1 MLQRQIAMPEAPS
14 PRVVS
19 ALREWLHGPSRIPN
33 DSSSRLD
40 DSDREMFTIAADL
53 VALRPP
59 PDQDFL
65 SRLLRDHWPFPA
77 EVIRYVPFLSTRPL
91 LTIVCSVYHHTRPT
105 GFDIS
110 KTSVFRGS

>member
-19 ALREWLHGPSRIPN
+19 ALREWLHGPSRMPN

-59 PDQDFL
+59 PDQDSL

-77 EVIRYVPFLSTRPL
+77 EV
-91 LTIVCSVYHHTRPT
+91 HHLCPVSLDQTLA
-105 GFDIS
+105 DDS
-110 KTSVFRGS
+110 L

>member
-1 MLQRQIAMPEAPS
+1 MSADESLMLQRDIAVLDSPS

-33 DSSSRLD
+33 DSSSILD
-40 DSDREMFTIAADL
+40 DSDREMFTIASDL

-59 PDQDFL
+59 PYQDLL

-77 EVIRYVPFLSTRPL
+77 EVYQIRPVPFDQNLANNSL
-91 LTIVCSVYHHTRPT
+91 
-105 GFDIS
+105 
-110 KTSVFRGS
+110 